1 MKQYST
7 ILLTLFIS
15 VMMLSVNAQNNVNLF
30 DPKVSFTW
38 LGLDFS
44 QAKIIGERERIPTD
58 SQLKDMVAAWNDLM
72 IKEASKYNVRKAF
85 HKEQQVTTNFSPVL
99 QHNEALDLNG
109 MLLDN
114 PVDYAGFDA
123 GTIQN
128 IVSSYDF
135 DNLNGIGLMLNIE
148 SFNKPADKGTIWFTF
163 INLESKEVLFTEQM
177 TAPPAGR
184 GVRNYWGST
193 VFLML
198 ERIEKKEYTAWS
210 QRKNAPVSVSQIPE
224 QKQIAES
231 KPKVTPKVTNDKP
244 ATTTS
249 TRDVVKKDSKI
260 TPATTPAAT
269 ESKSVKPGGQ
279 YFALL
284 IGVSKYNDPRLNLDH
299 PVSDARKMKET
310 LGQFYDFAPG
320 NIVLLENPTRGEIF
334 SALYKLRDRV
344 TINDNLL
351 LFYAGHG
358 FWDEKIKQ
366 GYWWP
371 KDATTADPSNWLSN
385 SDLREQLRGINSAHT
400 LLVSD
405 ACFSGGIFRTRDASS
420 IKSAS
425 IDYQMLYKLP
435 SRRAITSGT
444 LTAVPDRSVFVEYF
458 LKRLTQNQ
466 ERFLPSQQL
475 FNSIRLAVINNSAT
489 VPQEGVIAETGDEGG
504 DFIFMRKQV
513 SK

>member
-1 MKQYST
+1 MKQYRNV
-7 ILLTLFIS
+7 LLAIFIT
-15 VMMLSVNAQNNVNLF
+15 VLSVAAKAQTTTVF
-30 DPKVSFTW
+30 DPKTPFTW
-38 LGLDFS
+38 MGLDFS
-44 QAKIIGERERIPTD
+44 QAKVIGERERLATD
-58 SQLKDMVAAWNDLM
+58 SQLKDMITAWNDLM
-72 IKEASKYNVRKAF
+72 IKEAPKYNTKKAF
-85 HKEQQVTTNFSPVL
+85 HKDQITIDFSPVL
-99 QHNEALDLNG
+99 QHNESLDLSG

-114 PVDYAGFDA
+114 PIGGDKFTAN
-123 GTIQN
+123 TIQD
-128 IVSSYDF
+128 IVSTYDF
-135 DNLNGIGLMLNIE
+135 GKLSGIGLMLNVE
-148 SFNKPADKGTIWFTF
+148 SFDKPADKGTIWFTF
-163 INLESKEVLFTEQM
+163 VDLATNQVLFTEQM

-198 ERIEKKEYTAWS
+198 ERIEKKEYPVWS
-210 QRKNAPVSVSQIPE
+210 QRKITPMTVTQA
-224 QKQIAES
+224 KQTNES
-231 KPKVTPKVTNDKP
+231 KSAVGNDNP
-244 ATTTS
+244 STTTS
-249 TRDVVKKDSKI
+249 STRVASKSESTT
-260 TPATTPAAT
+260 TPATTGAKA
-269 ESKSVKPGGQ
+269 VKPSGQ

-284 IGVSKYNDPRLNLDH
+284 IGVSKYNDPRLNLEH

-344 TINDNLL
+344 SANDNLL

-371 KDATTADPSNWLSN
+371 KDATTTDPSNWLSN

-405 ACFSGGIFRTRDASS
+405 ACFSGGIFRTRDASA

-425 IDYQMLYKLP
+425 IDYQLLYKLP

-466 ERFLPSQQL
+466 EQFLPSQQL

-504 DFIFMRKQV
+504 DFIFMRKPTV
-513 SK
+513 KK